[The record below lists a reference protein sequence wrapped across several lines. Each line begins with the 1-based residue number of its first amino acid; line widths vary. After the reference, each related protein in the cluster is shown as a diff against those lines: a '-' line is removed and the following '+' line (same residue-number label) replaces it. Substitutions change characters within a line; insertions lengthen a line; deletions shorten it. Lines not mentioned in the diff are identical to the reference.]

1 MTEMGQVETET
12 QSSKETKRCWMEEW
26 RRAGLKA
33 PVMSCCQ
40 GDNRP

>member
-1 MTEMGQVETET
+1 MTEMGRVEMET
-12 QSSKETKRCWMEEW
+12 QSSKETKRCWKKER
-26 RRAGLKA
+26 RRAALKA